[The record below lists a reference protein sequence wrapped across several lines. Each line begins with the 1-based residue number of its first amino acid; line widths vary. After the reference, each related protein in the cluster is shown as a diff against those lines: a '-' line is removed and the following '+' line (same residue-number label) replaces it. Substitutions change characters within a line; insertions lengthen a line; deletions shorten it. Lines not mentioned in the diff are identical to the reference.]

1 MRLLKDQDLSNKN
14 VVVRLDLNVPIQDK
28 QIIDSTRIISSVPTI
43 KYLVNKNCKVLL
55 TSHLGRP
62 EEGKFDED
70 LSMSP
75 VAKKLSEIL
84 NHEIDLIDSLDSS
97 DIFNTTQIQLL
108 ENLRFLIGEKD
119 NNEKLGN
126 QLANKGDVYIFDAFG
141 TAHRKQASTH
151 SAIQQAKFSCAGLLL
166 EKEINS
172 LNKALTS
179 IENPFTAVIAGSKI
193 STKLELIAHLNSK
206 ADFIIVGGGIA
217 NTFMKSQGFDVG
229 ESLVEND
236 MIEIA
241 KELFNSGKIIL
252 PNKVIVADSIDSNS
266 STTKNIDSVS
276 GSDKI
281 FDINLTSNMSEIL
294 KNSKTILWNG
304 PIGVFEKEPFQK
316 GTHQL
321 AKTIAGSKA
330 FSLAGGGETIAAI
343 NKFINKDEV
352 SYCSTGGGAFLE
364 FMEGKILPSIKALNA
379 KNTEE

>member
-1 MRLLKDQDLSNKN
+1 MRLLKDRDLSNKN
-14 VVVRLDLNVPIQDK
+14 VVVRLDLNVPIQGK

-43 KYLVNKNCKVLL
+43 KYLVDKNCKVLL

-62 EEGKFDED
+62 EEGKFDQD
-70 LSMSP
+70 FSMSP

-206 ADFIIVGGGIA
+206 ADFIVVGGGIA
-217 NTFMKSQGFDVG
+217 NTFLKSQGFDVG

-294 KNSKTILWNG
+294 MKSKTILWNG

-321 AKTIAGSKA
+321 AKTIAGSEA

-364 FMEGKILPSIKALNA
+364 YMEGKLLPSIEALGG
-379 KNTEE
+379 

>member
-14 VVVRLDLNVPIQDK
+14 VVLRLDLNVPIQDK
-28 QIIDSTRIISSVPTI
+28 RVLDSTRISASVPTI
-43 KYLVNKNCKVLL
+43 KYLLDKNCKVLL

-62 EEGKFDED
+62 EEGKFDINF
-70 LSMSP
+70 SMHP
-75 VAKKLSEIL
+75 VAEKLSEIL
-84 NHEIDLIDSLDSS
+84 NHEIDLIDSLSNS
-97 DIFNTTQIQLL
+97 NIFNTTQIQLL
-108 ENLRFLIGEKD
+108 ENLRFLVGEKD
-119 NNEKLGN
+119 NNEELGN

-141 TAHRKQASTH
+141 TSHRKQASTH

-179 IENPFTAVIAGSKI
+179 IESPFTAVIAGSKI

-217 NTFMKSQGFDVG
+217 NTFLKSQGFNVG

-241 KELFNSGKIIL
+241 EDLFNSGKIIL
-252 PNKVIVADSIDSNS
+252 PNEVIVADSIDSNH
-266 STTKNIDSVS
+266 STIKNIDSVS
-276 GSDKI
+276 SSDKI
-281 FDINLTSNMSEIL
+281 FDINLSSNMSEIL

-321 AKTIAGSKA
+321 AKTIAESEA
-330 FSLAGGGETIAAI
+330 FSLAGGGETVAAI

-364 FMEGKILPSIKALNA
+364 YMEGKLLPSIEALGG
-379 KNTEE
+379 

>member
-62 EEGKFDED
+62 EEGKFDQD
-70 LSMSP
+70 FSMSP
-75 VAKKLSEIL
+75 VAEKLSEIL

-206 ADFIIVGGGIA
+206 ADFIVVGGGIA
-217 NTFMKSQGFDVG
+217 NTFLKSQGFDVG

-294 KNSKTILWNG
+294 KSSKTILWNG

-321 AKTIAGSKA
+321 AKTIAGSEA

-364 FMEGKILPSIKALNA
+364 YMEGKLLPSIEALGG
-379 KNTEE
+379 

>member
-43 KYLVNKNCKVLL
+43 KYLVDKNCKILL

-62 EEGKFDED
+62 EEGKFDQD
-70 LSMSP
+70 FSMSP

-206 ADFIIVGGGIA
+206 ADFIVVGGGIA
-217 NTFMKSQGFDVG
+217 NTFLKSQGFDVG

-241 KELFNSGKIIL
+241 KELFNSGKILL

-321 AKTIAGSKA
+321 AKTIAGSEA

-364 FMEGKILPSIKALNA
+364 YMEGKLLPSIEALGG
-379 KNTEE
+379 

>member
-43 KYLVNKNCKVLL
+43 KYLVDKNCKVLL

-62 EEGKFDED
+62 EEGKFDQD
-70 LSMSP
+70 FSMSP

-108 ENLRFLIGEKD
+108 ENLRFLTGEKD

-217 NTFMKSQGFDVG
+217 NTFLKSQGFDVG

-321 AKTIAGSKA
+321 AKTIAGSEA

-364 FMEGKILPSIKALNA
+364 YMEGKLLPSIEALGG
-379 KNTEE
+379 

>member
-43 KYLVNKNCKVLL
+43 KYLVDKNCKVLL

-62 EEGKFDED
+62 EEGKFDQD
-70 LSMSP
+70 FSMSP

-217 NTFMKSQGFDVG
+217 NTFLKSQGFDVG

-316 GTHQL
+316 GTQQL
-321 AKTIAGSKA
+321 AKTIAGSEA

-364 FMEGKILPSIKALNA
+364 YMEGKLLPSIEALGG
-379 KNTEE
+379 

>member
-84 NHEIDLIDSLDSS
+84 NHEIDLIDSLDSG

-206 ADFIIVGGGIA
+206 ADFIVVGGGIA
-217 NTFMKSQGFDVG
+217 NTFLKSQGFDVG

-241 KELFNSGKIIL
+241 KELFNSDKIIL

-364 FMEGKILPSIKALNA
+364 YMEGKLLPSIEALGG
-379 KNTEE
+379 

>member
-14 VVVRLDLNVPIQDK
+14 VVLRLDLNVPIQDK
-28 QIIDSTRIISSVPTI
+28 RVLDSTRIISSVSTI
-43 KYLVNKNCKVLL
+43 KYLINKNCKVLL
-55 TSHLGRP
+55 LSHLGRP
-62 EEGKFDED
+62 KEGEFDINF
-70 LSMSP
+70 SIRP

-84 NHEIDLIDSLDSS
+84 NLEIDLIDSIDSS

-108 ENLRFLIGEKD
+108 ENLRFLTGEKD
-119 NNEKLGN
+119 NDDELGN

-141 TAHRKQASTH
+141 TAHRKQASTY
-151 SAIQQAKFSCAGLLL
+151 SAIKQAKSSCAGFLL

-217 NTFMKSQGFDVG
+217 NTFLKSQGFNVG

-241 KELFNSGKIIL
+241 KELFCSGKIIL
-252 PNKVIVADSIDSNS
+252 PNRVIVADSIDSNS
-266 STTKNIDSVS
+266 STIKNIDSLSRTDKVFDVNLS
-276 GSDKI
+276 SDM
-281 FDINLTSNMSEIL
+281 LEIL

-304 PIGVFEKEPFQK
+304 PMGVFEKEPFQE
-316 GTHQL
+316 GTNLL
-321 AKTIAGSKA
+321 AKTIAESEA

-364 FMEGKILPSIKALNA
+364 YMEGKLLPSIEALGGQ
-379 KNTEE
+379 KCH

>member
-43 KYLVNKNCKVLL
+43 KYLIDKNCKVLL

-62 EEGKFDED
+62 EEGKFDQD
-70 LSMSP
+70 FSMSP

-166 EKEINS
+166 EKEVNS
-172 LNKALTS
+172 LNKALIS
-179 IENPFTAVIAGSKI
+179 IKNPFTAVIAGSKI

-206 ADFIIVGGGIA
+206 ADFIVVGGGIA
-217 NTFMKSQGFDVG
+217 NTFLKSQGFDVG

-252 PNKVIVADSIDSNS
+252 PDKVIVADSIDSNS

-321 AKTIAGSKA
+321 AKTIAGSEA

-364 FMEGKILPSIKALNA
+364 YMEGKLLPSIEALGG
-379 KNTEE
+379 

>member
-1 MRLLKDQDLSNKN
+1 ML
-14 VVVRLDLNVPIQDK
+14 
-28 QIIDSTRIISSVPTI
+28 DSTRIISSVSTI
-43 KYLVNKNCKVLL
+43 KYLINKNCKVLL
-55 TSHLGRP
+55 LSHLGRP
-62 EEGKFDED
+62 KEGEFDINF
-70 LSMSP
+70 SIRP

-84 NHEIDLIDSLDSS
+84 NLEIDLIDSIDSS

-108 ENLRFLIGEKD
+108 ENLRFLTGEKD
-119 NNEKLGN
+119 NDDELGN

-141 TAHRKQASTH
+141 TAHRKQASTY
-151 SAIQQAKFSCAGLLL
+151 SAIKQAKSSCAGFLL

-217 NTFMKSQGFDVG
+217 NTFLKSQGFNVG

-241 KELFNSGKIIL
+241 KELFCSGKIIL
-252 PNKVIVADSIDSNS
+252 PNRVIVADSIDSNS
-266 STTKNIDSVS
+266 STIKNIDSLSRTDKVFDVNLS
-276 GSDKI
+276 SD
-281 FDINLTSNMSEIL
+281 MSEIL

-304 PIGVFEKEPFQK
+304 PMGVFEKEPFQE
-316 GTHQL
+316 GTNLL
-321 AKTIAGSKA
+321 AKTIAESEA

-364 FMEGKILPSIKALNA
+364 YMEGKLLPSIEALGGQ
-379 KNTEE
+379 KCH

>member
-43 KYLVNKNCKVLL
+43 KYLVDKNCKVLL

-62 EEGKFDED
+62 EEGKFDQD
-70 LSMSP
+70 FSMSP

-172 LNKALTS
+172 LNKALIS
-179 IENPFTAVIAGSKI
+179 IKNPFTAVIAGSKI

-206 ADFIIVGGGIA
+206 ADFIVVGGGIA
-217 NTFMKSQGFDVG
+217 NTFLKSQGFDVG

-252 PNKVIVADSIDSNS
+252 PDKVIVADSIDSNS

-321 AKTIAGSKA
+321 AKTIAGSEA

-364 FMEGKILPSIKALNA
+364 YMEGKLLPSIEALGG
-379 KNTEE
+379 

>member
-28 QIIDSTRIISSVPTI
+28 QIIDSTRIISSVSTI
-43 KYLVNKNCKVLL
+43 QYLVNKNCKVLL
-55 TSHLGRP
+55 ISHLGRP
-62 EEGKFDED
+62 EEGKFDQD
-70 LSMSP
+70 FSMSP

-84 NHEIDLIDSLDSS
+84 NHEIDFIDSLDSS

-206 ADFIIVGGGIA
+206 ADFIVVGGGIA
-217 NTFMKSQGFDVG
+217 NTFLKSQGFDVG

-294 KNSKTILWNG
+294 KSSKTILWNG
-304 PIGVFEKEPFQK
+304 PIGVFEMEPFQK

-321 AKTIAGSKA
+321 AKTIAGSEA

-364 FMEGKILPSIKALNA
+364 YMEGKLLPSIEALGG
-379 KNTEE
+379 

>member
-1 MRLLKDQDLSNKN
+1 MRLLKDLDLSNKN

-43 KYLVNKNCKVLL
+43 KYLVDKNCKVLL

-62 EEGKFDED
+62 EEGKFDQD
-70 LSMSP
+70 FSMSP
-75 VAKKLSEIL
+75 VAEKLSEIL

-206 ADFIIVGGGIA
+206 ADFIVVGGGIA
-217 NTFMKSQGFDVG
+217 NTFLKSQGFDVG

-321 AKTIAGSKA
+321 AKTIAGSEA

-364 FMEGKILPSIKALNA
+364 YMEGKLLPSIEALGG
-379 KNTEE
+379 

>member
-1 MRLLKDQDLSNKN
+1 MRLLKDRDLSNKN

-43 KYLVNKNCKVLL
+43 KYLVDKNCKVLL

-62 EEGKFDED
+62 EEGKFDQD
-70 LSMSP
+70 FSMSP

-206 ADFIIVGGGIA
+206 ADFIVVGGGIA
-217 NTFMKSQGFDVG
+217 NTFLKSQGFDVG

-241 KELFNSGKIIL
+241 KELFNSDKMIL

-321 AKTIAGSKA
+321 AKTIAGSEA

-364 FMEGKILPSIKALNA
+364 YMEGKLLPSIEALGG
-379 KNTEE
+379 

>member
-62 EEGKFDED
+62 DEGKFDQD
-70 LSMSP
+70 FSMSP
-75 VAKKLSEIL
+75 VAEKLSEIL

-206 ADFIIVGGGIA
+206 ADFIVVGGGIA
-217 NTFMKSQGFDVG
+217 NTFLKSQGFDVG

-241 KELFNSGKIIL
+241 KELFNSDKMIL

-321 AKTIAGSKA
+321 AKTIAGSEA

-364 FMEGKILPSIKALNA
+364 YMEGKLLPSIEALGG
-379 KNTEE
+379 

>member
-43 KYLVNKNCKVLL
+43 KYLVNKNCRVLL

-62 EEGKFDED
+62 EEGKFDQD
-70 LSMSP
+70 FSMSP

-84 NHEIDLIDSLDSS
+84 DHEIDLIDSLDSS

-217 NTFMKSQGFDVG
+217 NTFLKSQGFNVG

-321 AKTIAGSKA
+321 AKTIAGSEA

-364 FMEGKILPSIKALNA
+364 YMEGKLLPSIEALGG
-379 KNTEE
+379 

>member
-1 MRLLKDQDLSNKN
+1 MRLLKDQNLSNKN

-43 KYLVNKNCKVLL
+43 KYLVDKNCKVLL

-62 EEGKFDED
+62 EEGKFDQD
-70 LSMSP
+70 FSMSP

-151 SAIQQAKFSCAGLLL
+151 SAIQQAKLSCAGLLL

-206 ADFIIVGGGIA
+206 ADFIVVGGGIA
-217 NTFMKSQGFDVG
+217 NTFLKSQGFDVG

-266 STTKNIDSVS
+266 TTTKNIDSVS

-321 AKTIAGSKA
+321 AKTIAGSEA

-364 FMEGKILPSIKALNA
+364 YMEGKLLPSIEALGG
-379 KNTEE
+379 

>member
-43 KYLVNKNCKVLL
+43 KYLVDKNCKVLL

-62 EEGKFDED
+62 EEGKFDQD
-70 LSMSP
+70 FSMSP

-151 SAIQQAKFSCAGLLL
+151 SAIQQAKLSCAGLLL

-217 NTFMKSQGFDVG
+217 NTFLKSQGFDVG

-241 KELFNSGKIIL
+241 KELFSSGKIIL

-294 KNSKTILWNG
+294 KSSKTILWNG
-304 PIGVFEKEPFQK
+304 PVGVFEKEPFQK

-321 AKTIAGSKA
+321 AKTIAGSEA

-364 FMEGKILPSIKALNA
+364 YMEGKLLPSIEALGG
-379 KNTEE
+379 

>member
-70 LSMSP
+70 FSMSP

-141 TAHRKQASTH
+141 TAHRKQASTY

-179 IENPFTAVIAGSKI
+179 IENPFTVVIAGSKI

-217 NTFMKSQGFDVG
+217 NTFLKSQGFNVG

-236 MIEIA
+236 MIEIT

-266 STTKNIDSVS
+266 STIKNIDSVS

-281 FDINLTSNMSEIL
+281 FDINLTSNMLEIL

-321 AKTIAGSKA
+321 AKTIAGSEA

-364 FMEGKILPSIKALNA
+364 YMEGKLLPSIEALGG
-379 KNTEE
+379 

>member
-62 EEGKFDED
+62 EEGKLDQDF
-70 LSMSP
+70 SMSP
-75 VAKKLSEIL
+75 VAEKLSEIL

-217 NTFMKSQGFDVG
+217 NTFLKSQGFDVG

-321 AKTIAGSKA
+321 AKTIAGSEA

-364 FMEGKILPSIKALNA
+364 YMEGKLLPSIEALGG
-379 KNTEE
+379 

>member
-28 QIIDSTRIISSVPTI
+28 QIIDSTRIIYSVPTI

-62 EEGKFDED
+62 EEGKFDKD

-75 VAKKLSEIL
+75 VAEKLSEIL

-108 ENLRFLIGEKD
+108 ENLRFFIGERD

-141 TAHRKQASTH
+141 TAHRKQASTY

-206 ADFIIVGGGIA
+206 ADFIVVGGGIA
-217 NTFMKSQGFDVG
+217 NTFLKSQGFDVG

-266 STTKNIDSVS
+266 STIKNIDSVS

-294 KNSKTILWNG
+294 KNSKTILWNV

-321 AKTIAGSKA
+321 AKTIAETEA
-330 FSLAGGGETIAAI
+330 YSLAGGGETIAAI

-364 FMEGKILPSIKALNA
+364 YMEGKLLPSIEALGG
-379 KNTEE
+379 

>member
-62 EEGKFDED
+62 EEGKFDQD
-70 LSMSP
+70 FSMSP

-206 ADFIIVGGGIA
+206 ADFIVVGGGIA
-217 NTFMKSQGFDVG
+217 NTFLKSQGFDVG

-241 KELFNSGKIIL
+241 KELFNSDKIIL

-276 GSDKI
+276 GLDKI

-321 AKTIAGSKA
+321 AKTIAGSEA

-364 FMEGKILPSIKALNA
+364 YMEGKLLPSIEALGG
-379 KNTEE
+379 

>member
-43 KYLVNKNCKVLL
+43 QYLVNKNCKVLL

-62 EEGKFDED
+62 EEGKFDQD
-70 LSMSP
+70 FSMSP

-217 NTFMKSQGFDVG
+217 NTFLKSQGFDVG

-252 PNKVIVADSIDSNS
+252 PDKVIVADSIDSNS

-321 AKTIAGSKA
+321 AKTIAGSEA

-364 FMEGKILPSIKALNA
+364 YMEGKLLPSIEALGG
-379 KNTEE
+379 

>member
-62 EEGKFDED
+62 EEGKFDQD
-70 LSMSP
+70 FSMSP
-75 VAKKLSEIL
+75 VAEKLSEIL

-97 DIFNTTQIQLL
+97 DIFKTTQIQLL
-108 ENLRFLIGEKD
+108 ENLRFLIGERD

-141 TAHRKQASTH
+141 TAHRKQASTY

-193 STKLELIAHLNSK
+193 STKLELITHLNSK
-206 ADFIIVGGGIA
+206 AKFIIVGGGIA
-217 NTFMKSQGFDVG
+217 NTFLKSQGFNVG

-266 STTKNIDSVS
+266 STIKNIDSVS

-316 GTHQL
+316 GTYQL
-321 AKTIAGSKA
+321 AKTIAGSEA
-330 FSLAGGGETIAAI
+330 FSLAGGGETLAAI

-364 FMEGKILPSIKALNA
+364 YMEGKLLPSIEALGG
-379 KNTEE
+379 

>member
-62 EEGKFDED
+62 EEGKFDQD
-70 LSMSP
+70 FSMSP

-126 QLANKGDVYIFDAFG
+126 QLANKGDIYIFDAFG

-217 NTFMKSQGFDVG
+217 NTFLKSQGFDVG

-321 AKTIAGSKA
+321 AKTIAGSEA

-364 FMEGKILPSIKALNA
+364 YMEGKLLPSIEALGG
-379 KNTEE
+379 

>member
-14 VVVRLDLNVPIQDK
+14 VVVRLDLNVPIQEK

-43 KYLVNKNCKVLL
+43 KYLVDKNCKVLL

-62 EEGKFDED
+62 EEGKFDQD
-70 LSMSP
+70 FSMSP

-217 NTFMKSQGFDVG
+217 NTFLKSQGFDVG

-321 AKTIAGSKA
+321 AKTIAGSEA

-364 FMEGKILPSIKALNA
+364 YMEGKLLPSIEALGG
-379 KNTEE
+379 

>member
-62 EEGKFDED
+62 EEGKFDQEF
-70 LSMSP
+70 SMSP
-75 VAKKLSEIL
+75 VAEKLSEIL
-84 NHEIDLIDSLDSS
+84 NHEIDLIDSLESS

-206 ADFIIVGGGIA
+206 ADFIVVGGGIA
-217 NTFMKSQGFDVG
+217 NTFLKSQGFDVG

-252 PNKVIVADSIDSNS
+252 PNKVIVSDSIDSNS

-316 GTHQL
+316 GTYQL
-321 AKTIAGSKA
+321 AKTIAGSEA

-364 FMEGKILPSIKALNA
+364 YMEGKLLPSIEALGG
-379 KNTEE
+379 

>member
-43 KYLVNKNCKVLL
+43 KYLVDKNCKVLL

-62 EEGKFDED
+62 EEGKFDQD
-70 LSMSP
+70 FSMSP

-84 NHEIDLIDSLDSS
+84 NHEIDLIDSLDSI

-206 ADFIIVGGGIA
+206 ADFIVVGGGIA
-217 NTFMKSQGFDVG
+217 NTFLKSQGFDVG

-321 AKTIAGSKA
+321 AKTIAGSEA

-364 FMEGKILPSIKALNA
+364 YMEGKLLPSIEALGG
-379 KNTEE
+379 

>member
-14 VVVRLDLNVPIQDK
+14 VVLRLDLNVPIQEK
-28 QIIDSTRIISSVPTI
+28 LVLDSTRISASVPTI
-43 KYLVNKNCKVLL
+43 KYLLDKNCKVLL

-62 EEGKFDED
+62 EEGRFDINF
-70 LSMSP
+70 SMHP
-75 VAKKLSEIL
+75 VAEKLSEIL
-84 NHEIDLIDSLDSS
+84 NHEIDLIDSLSSS

-108 ENLRFLIGEKD
+108 ENLRFLVGEKD
-119 NNEKLGN
+119 NNEELGN
-126 QLANKGDVYIFDAFG
+126 QLANKGDIYIFDAFG

-179 IENPFTAVIAGSKI
+179 IESPFTAVIAGSKI

-217 NTFMKSQGFDVG
+217 NTFLKSQGFNVG

-241 KELFNSGKIIL
+241 EELFNSSKIIL
-252 PNKVIVADSIDSNS
+252 PNKVIVADSIDSNYP
-266 STTKNIDSVS
+266 TIKNIDSVS
-276 GSDKI
+276 SSDKI
-281 FDINLTSNMSEIL
+281 FDINLSSNMSEIL
-294 KNSKTILWNG
+294 KSSKTILWNG

-321 AKTIAGSKA
+321 ATTIAKSKA

-364 FMEGKILPSIKALNA
+364 YMEGKILPSIEALGG
-379 KNTEE
+379 

>member
-28 QIIDSTRIISSVPTI
+28 QIIDSTRILSSVPTI
-43 KYLVNKNCKVLL
+43 KYLVDKNCKVLL

-62 EEGKFDED
+62 EEGKFDQD
-70 LSMSP
+70 FSMSP

-84 NHEIDLIDSLDSS
+84 NREIDLIDSLDNS

-126 QLANKGDVYIFDAFG
+126 KLANKGDVYIFDAFG

-151 SAIQQAKFSCAGLLL
+151 SAIQQAKISCAGLLL

-217 NTFMKSQGFDVG
+217 NTFLKSQGFDVG

-321 AKTIAGSKA
+321 AKTIAGSEA

-364 FMEGKILPSIKALNA
+364 YMEGKLLPSIEALGG
-379 KNTEE
+379 

>member
-43 KYLVNKNCKVLL
+43 QYLVNKNCKVLL

-62 EEGKFDED
+62 EEGKFDQD
-70 LSMSP
+70 FSMSP

-217 NTFMKSQGFDVG
+217 NTFLKSQGFNVG
-229 ESLVEND
+229 ESLAENE

-241 KELFNSGKIIL
+241 RELFNYGKIIL
-252 PNKVIVADSIDSNS
+252 PNEVIVADSIDSNS
-266 STTKNIDSVS
+266 STIKNIDSVS

-281 FDINLTSNMSEIL
+281 FDINISSNMSEIL
-294 KNSKTILWNG
+294 KSSKTILWNG

-321 AKTIAGSKA
+321 AKTIAGSEA

-364 FMEGKILPSIKALNA
+364 YMEGKLLPSIEALGG
-379 KNTEE
+379 

>member
-1 MRLLKDQDLSNKN
+1 MRLIKDQDLSNKN

-151 SAIQQAKFSCAGLLL
+151 SAIQQAKLSCAGLLL

-217 NTFMKSQGFDVG
+217 NTFLKSQGFNVG

-321 AKTIAGSKA
+321 AKTIAGSEA

-364 FMEGKILPSIKALNA
+364 YMEGKLLPSIEALGG
-379 KNTEE
+379 

>member
-43 KYLVNKNCKVLL
+43 KYLVDKNCKVLL

-62 EEGKFDED
+62 EEGKFDQD
-70 LSMSP
+70 FSMSP

-119 NNEKLGN
+119 NNEELGN

-217 NTFMKSQGFDVG
+217 NTFLKSQGFDVG

-252 PNKVIVADSIDSNS
+252 PNKVIVADSIDSKS

-321 AKTIAGSKA
+321 AKTIAGSEA

-364 FMEGKILPSIKALNA
+364 YMEGKLLPSIEALGG
-379 KNTEE
+379 

>member
-62 EEGKFDED
+62 EEGKFDQD
-70 LSMSP
+70 FSMSP

-217 NTFMKSQGFDVG
+217 NTFLKSQGFNVG

-304 PIGVFEKEPFQK
+304 PIGVFEKKPFQK

-321 AKTIAGSKA
+321 AKTIAGSEA

-364 FMEGKILPSIKALNA
+364 YMEGKLLPSIEALGG
-379 KNTEE
+379 

>member
-14 VVVRLDLNVPIQDK
+14 VVLRLDLNVPIQDK

-206 ADFIIVGGGIA
+206 ADFIVVGGGIA
-217 NTFMKSQGFDVG
+217 NTFLKSQGFDVG

-321 AKTIAGSKA
+321 AKTIAGSEA

-364 FMEGKILPSIKALNA
+364 YMEGKLLPSIEALGG
-379 KNTEE
+379 

>member
-62 EEGKFDED
+62 EEGKFDQD
-70 LSMSP
+70 FSMSP

-217 NTFMKSQGFDVG
+217 NTFLKSQGFNVG

-241 KELFNSGKIIL
+241 KELFNSGKIVL

-266 STTKNIDSVS
+266 SAIKNIDSVS

-321 AKTIAGSKA
+321 AKTIAGSEA

-364 FMEGKILPSIKALNA
+364 YMEGKLLPSIEALGG
-379 KNTEE
+379 

>member
-1 MRLLKDQDLSNKN
+1 MRLLKDRDLSNKN

-43 KYLVNKNCKVLL
+43 KYLVDKNCKILL

-84 NHEIDLIDSLDSS
+84 NHEIDLIGSLDSS

-206 ADFIIVGGGIA
+206 ADFIVVGGGIA
-217 NTFMKSQGFDVG
+217 NTFLKSQGFDVG
-229 ESLVEND
+229 DSLVEND

-252 PNKVIVADSIDSNS
+252 PNKVIVSDSIDSNS

-321 AKTIAGSKA
+321 AKTIAGSEA

-364 FMEGKILPSIKALNA
+364 YMEGKLLPSIEALGG
-379 KNTEE
+379 

>member
-62 EEGKFDED
+62 EEGKFDQD
-70 LSMSP
+70 FSMSP

-206 ADFIIVGGGIA
+206 ADFIVVGGGIA
-217 NTFMKSQGFDVG
+217 NTFLKSQGFDVG

-252 PNKVIVADSIDSNS
+252 PNKVIVADSIHSNS

-321 AKTIAGSKA
+321 AKTIAGSEA

-364 FMEGKILPSIKALNA
+364 YMEGKLLPSIEALGG
-379 KNTEE
+379 

>member
-14 VVVRLDLNVPIQDK
+14 VVVRLDLNVPIQGK

-43 KYLVNKNCKVLL
+43 KYLVDKNCKVLL

-62 EEGKFDED
+62 EEGKFDQD
-70 LSMSP
+70 FSMFP

-217 NTFMKSQGFDVG
+217 NTFLKSQGFNVG

-241 KELFNSGKIIL
+241 NELFNSGKIIL

-294 KNSKTILWNG
+294 KSSKTILWNG

-321 AKTIAGSKA
+321 AKTFAGSEA

-364 FMEGKILPSIKALNA
+364 YMEGKLLPSIEALGG
-379 KNTEE
+379 

>member
-62 EEGKFDED
+62 EEGKFDQD
-70 LSMSP
+70 FSMSP

-206 ADFIIVGGGIA
+206 ADFIVVGGGIA
-217 NTFMKSQGFDVG
+217 NTFLKSQGFDVG

-241 KELFNSGKIIL
+241 KELFNSGKILL

-321 AKTIAGSKA
+321 AKTIAGSEA

-364 FMEGKILPSIKALNA
+364 YMEGKLLPSIEALGG
-379 KNTEE
+379 